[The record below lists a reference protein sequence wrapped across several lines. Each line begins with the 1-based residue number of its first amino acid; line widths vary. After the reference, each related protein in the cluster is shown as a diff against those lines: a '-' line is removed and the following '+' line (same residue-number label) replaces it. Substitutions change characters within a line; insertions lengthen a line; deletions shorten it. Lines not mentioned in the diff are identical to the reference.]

1 MNCFYTVLST
11 FAETDEDVDESQWLR
26 DEDFCK
32 DYLLNCLSDRL
43 AETYSKFN
51 TAKAI
56 WDNLD
61 AQFKKEEEL
70 SKTHLVDKFMDF
82 KFQEDKEITPQV
94 TDLEILR
101 SKLNN
106 EKIAVCDSFLVGAI
120 IYKLP
125 SAWHSFKTEMYRK
138 KVQVG
143 LDDLKRFIR
152 IEDENRARNNLEM
165 VRQQQS
171 AANAVT
177 YPKKFPRKSKSPKSE
192 HPKLEAKKT
201 IFQKKK
207 GKCHNCGKWGHFA
220 AECKQP
226 KKAKS
231 DTPQKEAHMMVGSAA
246 PKSFI
251 AMLGNGK
258 ASTSSDWWLDT
269 GATCH
274 VCNSKKLLTDAV
286 GVKETVTVA
295 SGAEAQVTHTGTA
308 NLVLSSGIGEIGGD
322 CLNLDLDEDDL
333 LDE

>member
-1 MNCFYTVLST
+1 MEKNSMPFEMVKLQSFGGSEFNSWKRKTQFSLKYMNCFYTVLST
-11 FAETDEDVDESQWLR
+11 FAETDEEVDESQWLR
-26 DEDFCK
+26 DEDFYK

-43 AETYSKFN
+43 AETYSKYN

-61 AQFKKEEEL
+61 AHFKKEEEL

-94 TDLEILR
+94 IDLENLR

-106 EKIAVCDSFLVGAI
+106 EKIGVCDSFLVGAI

-171 AANAVT
+171 AANAVI
-177 YPKKFPRKSKSPKSE
+177 YPKKFSRKSKSPKSD

-207 GKCHNCGKWGHFA
+207 GKCHNCGKLGHFA

-231 DTPQKEAHMMVGSAA
+231 DTPQKETHMMVGSTAH
-246 PKSFI
+246 KNFI

-258 ASTSSDWWLDT
+258 ASTSSDW
-269 GATCH
+269 
-274 VCNSKKLLTDAV
+274 
-286 GVKETVTVA
+286 
-295 SGAEAQVTHTGTA
+295 
-308 NLVLSSGIGEIGGD
+308 
-322 CLNLDLDEDDL
+322 
-333 LDE
+333 